1 MGTALIRPG
10 GTQVTRDAERR
21 ILILESRPATRGVF
35 FAFVGCEVWLLGGL
49 AWAVVGN
56 GGTAAWIL
64 VIVGMVT
71 SLFAGVLWMGMAR
84 SFLRVELDFG
94 ARVIRANQ
102 QRSFDRAEEFE
113 GEFEEI
119 AEVRSEAGQWRVFWK
134 EEGVGPLP
142 LLGLEAAETQ
152 FRAWAQ
158 EADLSVF

>member
-1 MGTALIRPG
+1 MGSALIRPG
-10 GTQVTRDAERR
+10 GTQVTCDAERR

-64 VIVGMVT
+64 VIIGMVT
-71 SLFAGVLWMGMAR
+71 SLFAGALWMGMAR

-113 GEFEEI
+113 GEFAEI

-158 EADLSVF
+158 EADLPVF